1 MEDGCQQVDNQA
13 AKGHILAG
21 GGQEGI
27 LLVPGPGDSLGQ
39 VLEKPEDIL
48 AEAEAGSQVAR
59 QEDIQAVRQEDIQA
73 VRQEDI
79 RAVRQEDIRA
89 VRQEDIQAVKQEG
102 SLAARQ
108 PRRQQRLRRD
118 RVVLAVAGP
127 KELSLRHKHSL

>member
-27 LLVPGPGDSLGQ
+27 LLVPGPGDSLGE

-48 AEAEAGSQVAR
+48 AEAEAEAGSQVAR
-59 QEDIQAVRQEDIQA
+59 QEDIQAVRQEDI
-73 VRQEDI
+73 RT
-79 RAVRQEDIRA
+79 VRQEDIRA
-89 VRQEDIQAVKQEG
+89 VRQEDIQAVKQEDIQAVKQEG

-108 PRRQQRLRRD
+108 LRLRRD